1 MALFGN
7 VVGSTRNFTLTADFL
22 KKYDVIIL
30 QALEDSEYTGFWTF
44 TGDEVSALSDWVNKG
59 GGLITMS
66 GYGSQSQEVDPVN
79 QLLAPFGISYNR
91 ARIFSFRATVPTIC
105 ATVPTGRFRLAVGIP
120 RTARW
125 STILIR
131 RTAKWVSS
139 WAAPSLAP
147 IARSWARGRPIPW
160 LAFTNRSALAG
171 LRLGRRVGHLH
182 QPVERRFD
190 LPGPSPVRELHADKI
205 YNIPQFWY
213 NVFRWV
219 AGDGSS
225 CFQMADTT
233 VIQR

>member
-30 QALEDSEYTGFWTF
+30 QALETVSTPAFGLSPVTRSVLCLTGEQRRRPHY
-44 TGDEVSALSDWVNKG
+44 DERLWLAVAG
-59 GGLITMS
+59 GRS
-66 GYGSQSQEVDPVN
+66 GQSIAGAIRDFLPTEPGYFV
-79 QLLAPFGISYNR
+79 
-91 ARIFSFRATVPTIC
+91 RATVPTIC

-147 IARSWARGRPIPW
+147 IARSWHVADQYLGW
-160 LAFTNRSALAG
+160 RSQQVGAG
-171 LRLGRRVGHLH
+171 GSSPGPTSGHLH

-190 LPGPSPVRELHADKI
+190 LPGPSPVRELHRGQNLQHPAVLVQRV
-205 YNIPQFWY
+205 PLGGG
-213 NVFRWV
+213 RR
-219 AGDGSS
+219 SS